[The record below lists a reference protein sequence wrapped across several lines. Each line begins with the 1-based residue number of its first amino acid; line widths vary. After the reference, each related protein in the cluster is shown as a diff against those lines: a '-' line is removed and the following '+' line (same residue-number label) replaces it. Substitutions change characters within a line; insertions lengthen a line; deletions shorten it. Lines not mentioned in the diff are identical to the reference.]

1 MWFRLGRLVAGR
13 IWNWGDLRR
22 EAKESARFF
31 FSPWR
36 ATLRT
41 KITVIEDKNRHG
53 ILICAVAWRV
63 PRCISPVGRPLRY
76 LAGPLVLRWWR
87 GGNHGSCGLRP
98 ASKKLQQK
106 KKVYSVIVQDD
117 DCLVWTDPHCA
128 FFFFLPLGRCRWPAL
143 GGKTR
148 PIASEKRK
156 IAHTNTL
163 DASISTWDAPDGER
177 RWRRRGANR
186 HAVPGS
192 ILLQH
197 TYPPPSSSSS
207 CEHFRRLRIILRIIA
222 VF

>member
-1 MWFRLGRLVAGR
+1 MLSHGECQGA
-13 IWNWGDLRR
+13 
-22 EAKESARFF
+22 SAR
-31 FSPWR
+31 SAAPYVTSQGR
-36 ATLRT
+36 SCCGGGEAA
-41 KITVIEDKNRHG
+41 ITGAAACDQHRK
-53 ILICAVAWRV
+53 
-63 PRCISPVGRPLRY
+63 
-76 LAGPLVLRWWR
+76 
-87 GGNHGSCGLRP
+87 SC
-98 ASKKLQQK
+98 SKK